1 MTSNET
7 NCTEFLK
14 SALETQVIVSSGEWL
29 IVVSDYVGSGMRP
42 TTKCAEGGGERQDSV
57 TNGLRQIDCHLSN
70 DVGRL
75 GNEQEAKHKEVQQ
88 AAAVTAV
95 ASNGKALKCQSSD
108 RIAKTNGLTKAV
120 ALLVKGMTR
129 ERFLQNG
136 ETAGILKQLE
146 DETSVDLTA
155 LEKKG
160 LDLTQGLV
168 LTFDVPGYSAGGT
181 GRIETRGQGAIVFS
195 PGNSSPLHFP
205 RLLPLRL
212 HDKVFT

>member
-136 ETAGILKQLE
+136 ETAGILKQLK

-160 LDLTQGLV
+160 LDRKTNHQNLMKT
-168 LTFDVPGYSAGGT
+168 
-181 GRIETRGQGAIVFS
+181 ETKETDEVGKAVEGEEKAEARQI
-195 PGNSSPLHFP
+195 PMRPP
-205 RLLPLRL
+205 PWRETC
-212 HDKVFT
+212 DD